1 MTAEQRPRQPQ
12 ERMVEGVGEPAEER
26 SIIEVPPAV
35 DPELVERTHRLQ
47 EEIAEDERTLD
58 EPQV

>member
-1 MTAEQRPRQPQ
+1 MTAEQGPRQPQ
-12 ERMVEGVGEPAEER
+12 ERVEGVGESAEER

-35 DPELVERTHRLQ
+35 DPGLVDRAHRRQ